1 MSEARKYTVKIL
13 VKYIKMDVLIKHLLE
28 PIVKCTKNSLL

>member
-13 VKYIKMDVLIKHLLE
+13 VKYIKMDGNGFNKTFTRTDCKIY
-28 PIVKCTKNSLL
+28 